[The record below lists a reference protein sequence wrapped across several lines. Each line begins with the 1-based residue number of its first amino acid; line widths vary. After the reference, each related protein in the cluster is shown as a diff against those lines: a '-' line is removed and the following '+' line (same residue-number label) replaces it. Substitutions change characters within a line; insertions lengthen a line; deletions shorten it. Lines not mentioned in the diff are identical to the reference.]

1 MDIEEMIEKI
11 IDNGNLDDMQTL
23 SELLED
29 TMEIIKDYDEECY
42 KKMEMR
48 LYKMAYGNK
57 LNRKMAEEIVD
68 KMKPYGKRWSLDE
81 TKKIQEQFGLDNIS
95 SIDFFVVMN
104 RNFNDSRDTV
114 ERFAKSPEE
123 ELEMYVC
130 LTKDFIMDEDAKP
143 DKVFLYFT

>member
-1 MDIEEMIEKI
+1 MDIEEYIEKI
-11 IDNGNLDDMQTL
+11 VENGKIEDMEEL
-23 SELLED
+23 SDILET

-114 ERFAKSPEE
+114 ERFAKGPEE